1 MEAAAALPWVHSV
14 GLVSA
19 LPFSAAGASR
29 ALISAEGEAPWG
41 PAESA
46 RHRAEALYVN
56 ADYFRAMGI
65 SFVAGRTFAPGEMTE
80 KSQAVVINESMARR
94 VFGGAC
100 PSFRRLEHRGA
111 RSRPARA

>member
-46 RHRAEALYVN
+46 RHRVEALYVN
-56 ADYFRAMGI
+56 TDYFRAMGI
-65 SFVAGRTFAPGEMTE
+65 PFVEGRTFAPAEMTE
-80 KSQAVVINESMARR
+80 KSHAVVINDSMAPT
-94 VFGGAC
+94 FFHGT
-100 PSFRRLEHRGA
+100 P
-111 RSRPARA
+111 RPLGRFETSL